1 MGRFGI
7 ILFCCLISSLGFA
20 QRKEPSSLQE
30 ISVYQEKISK
40 AKDLKSTLALADSF
54 QQDFPKKHFE
64 KFHFFTDQ
72 VYVRLIGKLEQ
83 YQHSNRYL
91 YIKELVSSDFRRAAL
106 ENMPK
111 KQWKTKDAKKD
122 IKALKER
129 LTQDAKPL
137 PLDVYRY
144 AEYLEFAKSPKEAYD
159 FLQNYPELLANPLAY
174 PALFINLYNKN
185 GMPERSLPIF
195 SDLIKKG
202 NASDEVKAKA
212 RETFK
217 AIHGDDA
224 GYQAYYEGLIA
235 EIRQAKYAVLKDK
248 AVDYKAPD
256 FQLFDLNGKSVALAD
271 LAGKIVI
278 LDFWATWCGP
288 CLASFPT
295 MHKLLKIYQDDP
307 DVVFLFINTGEKDM
321 EISKRVAL
329 IQETLKKRGV
339 ELPVL
344 LDEKK
349 GNGYA
354 ALSAYGVKGIPAQ
367 FMIDKKGQV
376 RYKLNGF
383 DGSSDGLIQEMKLM
397 IESLQ

>member
-1 MGRFGI
+1 MECLRR
-7 ILFCCLISSLGFA
+7 LF
-20 QRKEPSSLQE
+20 
-30 ISVYQEKISK
+30 
-40 AKDLKSTLALADSF
+40 
-54 QQDFPKKHFE
+54 
-64 KFHFFTDQ
+64 
-72 VYVRLIGKLEQ
+72 
-83 YQHSNRYL
+83 
-91 YIKELVSSDFRRAAL
+91 
-106 ENMPK
+106 
-111 KQWKTKDAKKD
+111 
-122 IKALKER
+122 
-129 LTQDAKPL
+129 
-137 PLDVYRY
+137 
-144 AEYLEFAKSPKEAYD
+144 
-159 FLQNYPELLANPLAY
+159 
-174 PALFINLYNKN
+174 
-185 GMPERSLPIF
+185 PIF

-235 EIRQAKYAVLKDK
+235 EIRQAKYAALKDK

-256 FQLFDLNGKSVALAD
+256 FQLVDLNGKSVSLAD

-295 MHKLLKIYQDDP
+295 MHKLLKIYQDNP

-321 EISKRVAL
+321 DTSKRVAL

-383 DGSSDGLIQEMKLM
+383 DGKFRWIDPGNEAYDRVAAIKVIIVLTIVVLIRKLEALVSNFF
-397 IESLQ
+397 IFRDL